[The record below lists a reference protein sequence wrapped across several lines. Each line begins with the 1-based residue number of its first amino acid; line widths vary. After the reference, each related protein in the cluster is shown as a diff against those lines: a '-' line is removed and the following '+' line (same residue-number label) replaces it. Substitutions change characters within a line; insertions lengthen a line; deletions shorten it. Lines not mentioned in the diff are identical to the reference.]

1 PAGDFLLPE
10 GLLKTVKKDR
20 TTAASLRLDFLDKTL
35 PTFDPN
41 AVTKLVIVKSGGE
54 TLTLEKEQK
63 ENQPA
68 TWKATHGPN
77 TPPRTG
83 DANKIQFWLG
93 ARGNLRAE
101 RLAAEKADP
110 NDLALWK
117 LQPARLVATVVT
129 KDDKDGKGREY
140 RIGDETADKQHVYL
154 KLSDKEP
161 VY

>member
-1 PAGDFLLPE
+1 EPAPPPPPPAKPKLKKEKPDYELLFGHVDREMVNVRRLKDGTPTGDFLLPE
-10 GLLKTVKKDR
+10 GLLKTVKRDR

-63 ENQPA
+63 ENQPV

-83 DANKIQFWLG
+83 DANKIQFLLG
-93 ARGNLRAE
+93 ALGNLRAE
-101 RLAAEKADP
+101 RLATEKADP
-110 NDLALWK
+110 NDL
-117 LQPARLVATVVT
+117 
-129 KDDKDGKGREY
+129 
-140 RIGDETADKQHVYL
+140 
-154 KLSDKEP
+154 
-161 VY
+161 